1 MRVAMV
7 VEGLWSER
15 VDCRGFVSLG
25 FQVDGHQEMIGF
37 EDA

>member
-7 VEGLWSER
+7 VVGLWGER
-15 VDCRGFVSLG
+15 ELIVEAVSLG